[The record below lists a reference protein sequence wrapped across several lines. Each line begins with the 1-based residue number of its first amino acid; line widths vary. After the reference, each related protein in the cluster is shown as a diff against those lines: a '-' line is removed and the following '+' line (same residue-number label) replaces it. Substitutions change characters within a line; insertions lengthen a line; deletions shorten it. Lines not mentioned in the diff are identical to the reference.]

1 MWGVFGIL
9 INFILNISEMLKN
22 RYMTEIKPK
31 IEEKSQLTDL
41 EANEIL
47 IQTVNE
53 REFYAAMVKMEK
65 ECDISRYT
73 IKSTEHSG
81 ESFYYYVGKW
91 GVRKIPVVIVQTGMG
106 SNGTHGSYNETK
118 MALSSFPNLK
128 YIFAVGVC
136 GGFVG
141 KVKLGEVVVST
152 KLEDCSDMKIADKVV
167 IRGRSWQFE
176 ADPFYHFL
184 SRANNIPDNTKCGKV
199 LSANNLVANTEFQ
212 KKLQE
217 ACPDAIAL
225 EMEGHGIGRACDEY
239 NNKDKEK
246 KIQFLVIKGV
256 SDLADKNKN
265 DDWQAQAASN
275 AAKAL
280 CKVMTAFDFGKMI
293 KQLYIYMFLLKLIIM
308 DLNSG

>member
-9 INFILNISEMLKN
+9 INFILNISETLKKS
-22 RYMTEIKPK
+22 YMTEIKPK

-65 ECDISRYT
+65 ECAISKYT
-73 IKSTEHSG
+73 IKSAEYPG
-81 ESFYYYVGKW
+81 MSFYYYVGKW
-91 GVRKIPVVIVQTGMG
+91 GVKKIPVVIVQTGMG
-106 SNGTHGSYNETK
+106 SNNTHGSYNETK
-118 MALSSFPNLK
+118 MALSSLPNLK

-141 KVKLGEVVVST
+141 KVKLGEVVVSRI
-152 KLEDCSDMKIADKVV
+152 LQDYSDLKIADKLE
-167 IRGRSWQFE
+167 IRSRSWHFE
-176 ADPFYHFL
+176 ADSFYHFL
-184 SRANNIPDNTKCGKV
+184 SQADNMPNNTKCGMV
-199 LSANNLVANTEFQ
+199 LSSNNLVANAERQ
-212 KKLQE
+212 KTLQE
-217 ACPDAIAL
+217 AFPGAIAI

-239 NNKDKEK
+239 KYNGK

-280 CKVMTAFDFGKMI
+280 CEVMTAFKFGKMI